1 MTRRTSRKRSSKRR
15 SSLHRNA
22 GLYNPLA
29 EGHLAID
36 HLTAKRTGL
45 KDRTYFKLTAEGRKY
60 VKDIEDFI
68 ATSGFRHV
76 PDRSKVR
83 KTKRGYVSLK
93 VQP

>member
-1 MTRRTSRKRSSKRR
+1 MRKTSRKRASKRR
-15 SSLHRNA
+15 SSLRRNA

-29 EGHLAID
+29 EGHLEID

-60 VKDIEDFI
+60 VEVIEEFL
-68 ATSGFRHV
+68 ATSGFRHT

-83 KTKRGYVSLK
+83 KTKRGYVSVK
-93 VQP
+93 A